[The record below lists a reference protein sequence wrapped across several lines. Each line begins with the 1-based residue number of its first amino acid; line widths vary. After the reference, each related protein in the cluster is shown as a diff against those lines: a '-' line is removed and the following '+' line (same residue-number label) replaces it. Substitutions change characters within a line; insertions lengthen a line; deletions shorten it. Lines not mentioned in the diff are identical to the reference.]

1 MTGPTLTPE
10 QLATRLD
17 RAAVQVGPAIHRAVK
32 HTGELG
38 RARIRGNASGR
49 PGPNVIRPD
58 GANYRSSWEVAHRRL
73 PYGAQCTIGTNAP
86 QGRRL
91 EFGFYDM
98 TDSLGRH
105 YFQPP
110 FPHVGPAIDYI
121 GAKLRTEMRHAVAEV
136 LS

>member
-1 MTGPTLTPE
+1 MTPDELADRLTHAATHIGPKLRE
-10 QLATRLD
+10 GVA
-17 RAAVQVGPAIHRAVK
+17 

-49 PGPNVIRPD
+49 PGPNVITGAYRNSWQAVTRPLPH
-58 GANYRSSWEVAHRRL
+58 GAL
-73 PYGAQCTIGTNAP
+73 CTIGTNAP

-105 YFQPP
+105 FFQPP
-110 FPHVGPAIDYI
+110 FPHVQPALPFI
-121 GAKLRTEMRHAVAEV
+121 GATLMAQMRLALTEV
-136 LS
+136 LL